1 MFEDRKGVTHPLAS
15 HGFHEAM
22 RQAKR
27 IPSIKSRQHKRQAI
41 RNLLAT
47 LRSAVGGA

>member
-15 HGFHEAM
+15 RGFQEAM
-22 RQAKR
+22 RQAKI
-27 IPSIKSRQHKRQAI
+27 IPSIKSRQHKRHAI

-47 LRSAVGGA
+47 LRSAVGGV